1 MKYPEHFEK
10 LQKNDPEFA
19 EQFAHFAFDEVP
31 NNEDAK
37 LPPRTRYMAIL
48 AVLLGSSEIDAYKE
62 MLPLALDNGLTPVE
76 VKEIVYQA
84 VAYLGMGRVYP
95 FFKATNK
102 VFKKR
107 DIKMPLEPQT
117 TTTYDDRREKGTQA
131 QVDIFGDVMQDFWKK
146 GTVNYWLADNCF
158 GDYYTRKGLTL
169 AERELVTFCFIYA
182 QGGCENQLHG
192 HTNGN
197 LRMGNDREFLTK
209 VVLNCVPFMGYPRSL
224 NAIAV
229 INEVADQ
236 YEKAQNKD
244 K

>member
-19 EQFAHFAFDEVP
+19 ERFAHFAFDEVP
-31 NNEDAK
+31 NNEDVK

-48 AVLLGSSEIDAYKE
+48 AVLLGSSAIDAYKE
-62 MLPLALDNGLTPVE
+62 ILPLALDSGLTPVE

-107 DIKMPLEPQT
+107 DIKMPLEPQA

-131 QVDIFGDVMQDFWKK
+131 QVDIFGDAMQDFWKQS
-146 GTVNYWLADNCF
+146 TVNYWLADNCF
-158 GDYYTRKGLTL
+158 GDYYTRKGLPL
-169 AERELVTFCFIYA
+169 AERELVTFCLIYA
-182 QGGCENQLHG
+182 QGGCENQLRG

-197 LRMGNDREFLTK
+197 LRMGNDREFLIK
-209 VVLNCVPFMGYPRSL
+209 VVENCVPFMGYPRSL
-224 NAIAV
+224 NAIAI

-236 YEKAQNKD
+236 YEQAQKEAE
-244 K
+244 